1 MRRFVL
7 GAFVIAAAAT
17 GAARQGAVKDSSSPA
32 PTFNKDVL
40 PILQKNCQSCHRPGQ
55 IGPMS
60 LLTYQEA
67 RPWAQAISRQ
77 VIARAMPPWFADPK
91 QGTFLNNRSLRQS
104 DIDTIATWVDRGA
117 PEGDPEQA
125 PPPVKWPEHGWLIEP
140 EVVVSLPDYPVPE
153 SGIIEWEN
161 LAIPGPFKDDTWLTS
176 LEVLSSEPSVVHHM
190 CVAFKEHNPETAYNR
205 YEWMEVLRDQQGV
218 GIRPR
223 GARPSQG
230 RPQERSG
237 EGWVLTREVGSTEVK
252 RRFGRPTIST
262 AGTFCAVP
270 GQTLRDFRQY
280 DAATL
285 IPGGYDIV
293 VNIHHNPN
301 GKAVVD
307 RTKIGLTT
315 TKQPP
320 KKKFV
325 EFNASGATSDF
336 AIPPNDANYLA
347 PKIDVTFQREAE
359 LVWMLPHMHMRG
371 KDVTYTVIHPSG
383 LREVVLH
390 VPHYDNSKA
399 NHHNPNPNVWVYE
412 GQQPWEEMFAGLFA
426 VTVDRGVDDT
436 QLTRSFLRSQ

>member
-1 MRRFVL
+1 
-7 GAFVIAAAAT
+7 
-17 GAARQGAVKDSSSPA
+17 
-32 PTFNKDVL
+32 
-40 PILQKNCQSCHRPGQ
+40 
-55 IGPMS
+55 
-60 LLTYQEA
+60 
-67 RPWAQAISRQ
+67 
-77 VIARAMPPWFADPK
+77 
-91 QGTFLNNRSLRQS
+91 
-104 DIDTIATWVDRGA
+104 
-117 PEGDPEQA
+117 
-125 PPPVKWPEHGWLIEP
+125 
-140 EVVVSLPDYPVPE
+140 
-153 SGIIEWEN
+153 
-161 LAIPGPFKDDTWLTS
+161 
-176 LEVLSSEPSVVHHM
+176 
-190 CVAFKEHNPETAYNR
+190 
-205 YEWMEVLRDQQGV
+205 MEVLRDQQGV

-390 VPHYDNSKA
+390 VPHYDFMWQLGYFIKPLKLYRGSTVHVEAHYDNSKA